1 MSEMIL
7 ATLFNIRILKDMGNR
22 KLLPITAALS
32 AISITIRNAASLVCP
47 KIFSRKVRPQLNH
60 CLFKTGYLEW

>member
-7 ATLFNIRILKDMGNR
+7 ATLFNIRILEDMGNR

-32 AISITIRNAASLVCP
+32 AISITIRACS
-47 KIFSRKVRPQLNH
+47 KK
-60 CLFKTGYLEW
+60 G